1 MNKKYVRKNYI
12 WLGSNFKKLYLH
24 KYNNQVIKIF
34 SEAIIKEIN
43 LFVTYDI
50 YNRYNMCYSKPDNNI
65 TLKNSKLF
73 KADNK
78 LKFFFDYFQKKKLN
92 CVEFEIELV
101 DGTLLKTFYGND
113 FTIRVPSLNINTQ
126 SYLSLLII
134 FPQMSKSIL
143 RLS

>member
-24 KYNNQVIKIF
+24 KYNSQVIKIF

-73 KADNK
+73 KANNK

-101 DGTLLKTFYGND
+101 VEIPDK
-113 FTIRVPSLNINTQ
+113 
-126 SYLSLLII
+126 LSIVFRFKLSIA
-134 FPQMSKSIL
+134 FRSK
-143 RLS
+143 LSTSFRSKLSTC